1 MFRLGKLRIT
11 PGVLVLLAVS
21 CLAGA
26 GEVLPLVFLAA
37 FLHELAHI
45 AALAFAGSNVEGIY
59 LTAFGAEIQADTR
72 FLPYGKDILCTLAG
86 PFANIF
92 LGVILSRVSA
102 DYLFAGANLLQGIFN
117 LLPLAGMDGARA
129 LHLAIS
135 WAVDPPA
142 ADRICRGVEIV
153 CSAALL
159 LISVYFVAAG
169 QAGVFLLFAAVGI
182 FGTAVAGWRGK

>member
-1 MFRLGKLRIT
+1 MFRLGKLRIA
-11 PGVLVLLAVS
+11 PGFPALLVVS
-21 CLAGA
+21 WLAGA

-45 AALAFAGSNVEGIY
+45 AALTVVGSGVEEIR

-86 PFANIF
+86 PFSNIF

-117 LLPLAGMDGARA
+117 LLPLAGLDGARA

-135 WAVDPPA
+135 WAFDPSV
-142 ADRICRGVEIV
+142 ADHVCRYVEIA
-153 CSAALL
+153 CSAVL
-159 LISVYFVAAG
+159 LIASVYFVAARQVG
-169 QAGVFLLFAAVGI
+169 AFLLLAALGI
-182 FGTAVAGWRGK
+182 CGTALRGRRGK